1 MGSIIRFRFSVGS
14 EVRFLSHLDLLRT
27 LERALRRTGLPIA
40 HTEGFNPRP
49 KMSFGFA
56 LPVGVMSWAE
66 YGDFEFNEK
75 VSPHAFETL
84 YNEHLPQGFRV
95 LAAETL
101 PEGTPALMSVINAAR
116 YQISIPGG
124 SAAEVKERVDW
135 LKQVDTFVIERQT
148 KKGVRKV
155 NLRPLLLE
163 VGPISP
169 VGGGVEITTLSSLG
183 KQGNLRIDE
192 LGQLLDFPYR
202 DAVITRTAQ
211 LIMDGEE
218 FREPMEIG
226 VRDE

>member
-1 MGSIIRFRFSVGS
+1 M
-14 EVRFLSHLDLLRT
+14 
-27 LERALRRTGLPIA
+27 
-40 HTEGFNPRP
+40 
-49 KMSFGFA
+49 
-56 LPVGVMSWAE
+56 
-66 YGDFEFNEK
+66 
-75 VSPHAFETL
+75 
-84 YNEHLPQGFRV
+84 
-95 LAAETL
+95 
-101 PEGTPALMSVINAAR
+101 
-116 YQISIPGG
+116 
-124 SAAEVKERVDW
+124 
-135 LKQVDTFVIERQT
+135 
-148 KKGVRKV
+148 RKV